1 VLKIKHFFQQSW
13 LLITASFF
21 FGLLIA
27 VTSAALSPRIEQNKI
42 NKRNRLVGSLLPE
55 AKDCI
60 PWDWEI
66 EIESIQGKKETVEVF
81 RAMSE
86 ADECVGWSFNAIGPG
101 FADKIEL
108 VVAVDKIFEKF
119 AGFDVLASNETPG
132 FGNKIKF
139 DYFRSQFRGAPA
151 EGLNLATSGDNTK
164 IDSEIIAISG
174 ATISS
179 EAVVDIIS
187 NATTQIKK
195 DDTINY
201 AITQI
206 KKGDTINNVITQI
219 KKQMQKKGLIGNDR

>member
-1 VLKIKHFFQQSW
+1 VHKLKHFIEQSW
-13 LLITASFF
+13 LLIAASFF

-42 NKRNRLVGSLLPE
+42 NKRNRLVGALLPE
-55 AKDCI
+55 AKDFV
-60 PWDWEI
+60 PVEGEGGI
-66 EIESIQGKKETVEVF
+66 EIESIQGKKEAFEVF

-86 ADECVGWSFNAIGPG
+86 AGECVGWCFNAIGPG

-108 VVAVDKIFEKF
+108 VVAVDKNFEKF

-139 DYFRSQFRGAPA
+139 DYFQDQFKGAPS

-164 IDSEIIAISG
+164 IDSEIISISG

-187 NATTQIKK
+187 NA
-195 DDTINY
+195 
-201 AITQI
+201 ITQM
-206 KKGDTINNVITQI
+206 
-219 KKQMQKKGLIGNDR
+219 KKQMQQKGLIGNDR

>member
-1 VLKIKHFFQQSW
+1 MLKIKHFIEQSW
-13 LLITASFF
+13 LLIAASFF

-42 NKRNRLVGSLLPE
+42 NKRNRLVGALLPE
-55 AKDCI
+55 AKDFV
-60 PWDWEI
+60 PVEEGI

-81 RAMSE
+81 RAMSKAGE
-86 ADECVGWSFNAIGPG
+86 RVGWSFNAIGPG

-108 VVAVDKIFEKF
+108 VVAVDKDFEKF

-139 DYFRSQFRGAPA
+139 DYFQDQFKGAPS

-164 IDSEIIAISG
+164 IDSEIISISG

-187 NATTQIKK
+187 NA
-195 DDTINY
+195 
-201 AITQI
+201 
-206 KKGDTINNVITQI
+206 ITQI
-219 KKQMQKKGLIGNDR
+219 KKQIQQKGLIGNDR